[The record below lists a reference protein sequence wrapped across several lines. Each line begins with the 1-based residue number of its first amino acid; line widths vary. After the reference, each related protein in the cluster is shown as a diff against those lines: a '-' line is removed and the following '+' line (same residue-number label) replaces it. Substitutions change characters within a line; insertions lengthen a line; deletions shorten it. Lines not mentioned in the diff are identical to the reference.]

1 MSEITAG
8 DVVTLKSATENNR
21 VIFTVEEIIKS
32 TNTTAKVVY
41 TIHEDVIHD
50 EIAVV
55 ALKKIGD

>member
-32 TNTTAKVVY
+32 TTMTAKVVY

>member
-1 MSEITAG
+1 MSEIKAG

-32 TNTTAKVVY
+32 TAMTAKVVY